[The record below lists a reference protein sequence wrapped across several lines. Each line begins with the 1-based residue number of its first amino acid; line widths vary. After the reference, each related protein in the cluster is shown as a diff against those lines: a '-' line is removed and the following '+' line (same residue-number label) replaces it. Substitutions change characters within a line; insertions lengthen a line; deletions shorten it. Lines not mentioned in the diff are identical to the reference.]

1 MKNKDREYAILRA
14 HIEGRK
20 AERKAI
26 ANWLRRKAYFTL
38 SDLIRGRA
46 HLEDND
52 DERPALDERGEEGS

>member
-1 MKNKDREYAILRA
+1 MDNKDREYAILKA

-26 ANWLRRKAYFTL
+26 AQWLRSKAYFTL

-52 DERPALDERGEEGS
+52 DERPAPDERGKESS